1 VKVLFVCSGNICRS
15 AMAAEYARCRLA
27 SSGLS
32 HILVESAGTLGIEG
46 AHATPEAIEVLL
58 DAGLDLG
65 RHRSR
70 GIATHDLRTAD
81 LVLVMTVDHLSELER
96 RFPSGT
102 AKRFLLR
109 AFEEGPAPRDGA
121 LDLDDPIGEP
131 IETYREVF
139 AVIRTCVD
147 QLVLHLKHAW

>member
-15 AMAAEYARCRLA
+15 AMAAEYARRRIA

-32 HILVESAGTLGIEG
+32 HIVVDSAGTLGIEG
-46 AHATPEAIEVLL
+46 ARATPEAIQVLL
-58 DAGLDLG
+58 DAGVDLS

-70 GIATHDLRTAD
+70 GIAAHDLRTAD
-81 LVLVMTVDHLSELER
+81 LVLVMTVGHLSELDR

-102 AKRFLLR
+102 TSRFLLR
-109 AFEEGPAPRDGA
+109 AFEEGPEPRDGA

-131 IETYREVF
+131 VETYRETL

-147 QLVLHLKHAW
+147 HLVLHLKHAR

>member
-15 AMAAEYARCRLA
+15 AMAAEYARRRLA

-32 HILVESAGTLGIEG
+32 HILVDSAGTLGIEG
-46 AHATPEAIEVLL
+46 ERATPEAIQVLL
-58 DAGLDLG
+58 DAGLDLT

-70 GIATHDLRTAD
+70 GIAAHDLRTAD

-109 AFEEGPAPRDGA
+109 AYEEGPAPRDGA
-121 LDLDDPIGEP
+121 LDLDDPIGDP
-131 IETYREVF
+131 IENYREAF
-139 AVIRTCVD
+139 AMIRTCVEHM
-147 QLVLHLKHAW
+147 VLHLKHAW